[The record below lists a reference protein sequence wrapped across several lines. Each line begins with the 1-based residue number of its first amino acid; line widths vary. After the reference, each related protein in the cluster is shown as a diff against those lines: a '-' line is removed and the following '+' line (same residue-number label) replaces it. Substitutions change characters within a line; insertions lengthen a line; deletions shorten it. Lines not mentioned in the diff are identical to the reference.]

1 MPGIVLDT
9 NVVCEPKRVWPDD
22 NVVAWFERQSV
33 DDLHL
38 TSTVVGEIAFGIE
51 IMPPGRRRSGF
62 ETWLRESVL
71 GTFQGR
77 ILPFEEADALLYG
90 RLMARARERGRPA
103 RVGDAEIAAVA
114 LRRGMTIAT
123 RNVAHFSV
131 FAVPLIDP
139 WVAPG

>member
-9 NVVCEPKRVWPDD
+9 NVVCEPKRVRPDD
-22 NVVAWFERQSV
+22 NVVAWFERQTV

-51 IMPPGRRRSGF
+51 IMPPGRRRVGF
-62 ETWLRESVL
+62 ETWLLETVL
-71 GTFQGR
+71 KTFQGR

-90 RLMARARERGRPA
+90 RLMATARERGRPA

-123 RNVAHFSV
+123 RNVAHFAV
-131 FAVPLIDP
+131 FAVPLVNP